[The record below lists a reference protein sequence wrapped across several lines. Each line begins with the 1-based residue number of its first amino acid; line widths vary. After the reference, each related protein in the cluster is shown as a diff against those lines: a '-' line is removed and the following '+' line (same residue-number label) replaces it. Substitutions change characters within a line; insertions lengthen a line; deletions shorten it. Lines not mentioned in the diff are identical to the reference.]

1 MATSSRIGCPAP
13 TAPADAGPT
22 AATYREVVAAVPE
35 PEVHRITDAATPLS
49 ADQAART
56 RRYLWAMGIRTACV
70 LGAVLAP
77 APWRWVLAVGA
88 IGLPYLAVVMANA
101 GRERS
106 DDEGV
111 RLVLRPNRRSLG
123 RGR

>member
-1 MATSSRIGCPAP
+1 VTDSR
-13 TAPADAGPT
+13 
-22 AATYREVVAAVPE
+22 PE
-35 PEVHRITDAATPLS
+35 PEIHRITDAGIALS
-49 ADQAART
+49 AEQAGRT

-88 IGLPYLAVVMANA
+88 VGLPYIAVVMANA

-111 RLVLRPNRRSLG
+111 RLVVRPTRRALG
-123 RGR
+123 RGH

>member
-1 MATSSRIGCPAP
+1 MT
-13 TAPADAGPT
+13 
-22 AATYREVVAAVPE
+22 AVPE
-35 PEVHRITDAATPLS
+35 PEVHRITDAGVPLS
-49 ADQAART
+49 EDQAART

-77 APWRWVLAVGA
+77 SPWRWVLAVGA
-88 IGLPYLAVVMANA
+88 VLLPYVAVVMANA

-106 DDEGV
+106 DDEGIRFV
-111 RLVLRPNRRSLG
+111 RRPSRRSLD